1 MEHPLRG
8 DNNALVLKYIY
19 QISDFSNKIYLITIE
34 RNWSEITIVLFQS
47 WTIIIHFFN
56 TCDTC
61 TLLHDIPVFL

>member
-8 DNNALVLKYIY
+8 DNNALVLKNIY

-47 WTIIIHFFN
+47 
-56 TCDTC
+56 
-61 TLLHDIPVFL
+61 